1 MLWFHK
7 LLRTP
12 ISAAVFKLLLKK
24 QSEANRVGCVLLS
37 FKLKYAYVIFLRIG
51 GSPKWR
57 SIAQNNL
64 QLAGKKAITKT
75 LLIGITKYT
84 LEL

>member
-51 GSPKWR
+51 GSPK
-57 SIAQNNL
+57 
-64 QLAGKKAITKT
+64 
-75 LLIGITKYT
+75 
-84 LEL
+84 